1 MQSLPQHP
9 QRLVLH
15 NEIHARPPEA
25 LHAPTAVTHV
35 VMAIEGH
42 ERAQSRAHLAQ
53 LLRNHHQPGPDDT
66 LTHLRVDLGAYRL
79 RWEMHTEFVS
89 YTFIRP
95 LDLVTV
101 ELQDPPLALD
111 VVPSQWFS
119 GLPGQCLSSL
129 HVWALPQHTKG
140 HGSLQQRLLS
150 EDSLVGSAVA
160 EGCAR
165 VFTDFAIQADGYAR
179 FLVLAGDLSPRRLG
193 RLVQRLLEIETYRM
207 AALLGLPVA
216 RAAMALLSRGETEL
230 ASLANAIRTAQPE
243 TEPELLDRLTRL
255 AGEVEAQHAGTHSRF
270 SASRAYFDLVG
281 RRIHDIAEERLPGL
295 QSIRDF
301 MDRRLSPAM
310 STCVSAERRQQ
321 ALSEHIE
328 RVSSLLRTRV
338 EIEQQQSS
346 RELLVA
352 MNARADLQFKLQAT
366 VEGLSV
372 AAITYYIVGLVSY
385 LAKGA
390 QILGW
395 PWTPEGTAAAAI
407 PFTALGVWWSIRRIH
422 RRLVSPTR
430 H

>member
-1 MQSLPQHP
+1 MPQLPQHP

-25 LHAPTAVTHV
+25 LNAPTAVTHV
-35 VMAIEGH
+35 VMAIEGN
-42 ERAQSRAHLAQ
+42 ERSQSRAHLAD
-53 LLRNHHQPGPDDT
+53 LLRNQHLPGPDDT

-95 LDLVTV
+95 LDLGSV
-101 ELQDPPLALD
+101 ELQDPPPALE
-111 VVPSQWFS
+111 VVPAHWLS

-129 HVWALPQHTKG
+129 HVWALPQDLQG
-140 HGSLQQRLLS
+140 QFALQQRMLN
-150 EDSLVGSAVA
+150 EDSLVGSRVA
-160 EGCAR
+160 DGEAR

-193 RLVQRLLEIETYRM
+193 RLVQRLIEIETYRM

-216 RAAMALLSRGETEL
+216 RSAMALLSRGETEL

-255 AGEVEAQHAGTHSRF
+255 AGEVEAQHASTHSRF

-346 RELLVA
+346 RELLAA

-390 QILGW
+390 QVLGW

-407 PFTALGVWWSIRRIH
+407 PFIALGVWWSIRRIH
-422 RRLVSPTR
+422 RRLVSPAR

>member
-1 MQSLPQHP
+1 MHSLPQHP

-35 VMAIEGH
+35 VMAIGGD
-42 ERAQSRAHLAQ
+42 ERGQSRTHLAH
-53 LLRNHHQPGPDDT
+53 LLRNHHLPGPGDT
-66 LTHLRVDLGAYRL
+66 LTHLRVDLGTFRL

-95 LDLVTV
+95 LDLDSM
-101 ELQDPPLALD
+101 EKQDPPNALE
-111 VVPSQWFS
+111 VVPAQWFS

-129 HVWALPQHTKG
+129 HVWALPQELHG
-140 HGSLQQRLLS
+140 HGALQQRLLN

-160 EGCAR
+160 DGCAR
-165 VFTDFAIQADGYAR
+165 VFTDFAMQADGYAR
-179 FLVLAGDLSPRRLG
+179 LLVLAGDLSPRRLG
-193 RLVQRLLEIETYRM
+193 RLVQRLIEIETYRM

-216 RAAMALLSRGETEL
+216 RSAMALLSRGETEL
-230 ASLANAIRTAQPE
+230 ASLANAIRTAQPQS
-243 TEPELLDRLTRL
+243 EPELLDRLTRL
-255 AGEVEAQHAGTHSRF
+255 AGEVEAQHASTHSRF
-270 SASRAYFDLVG
+270 AASRAYFDLVG
-281 RRIHDIAEERLPGL
+281 RRINDIAEERLPGL

-310 STCVSAERRQQ
+310 STCASAERRQQ

-346 RELLVA
+346 RALLVA

-390 QILGW
+390 QVLGW

-407 PFTALGVWWSIRRIH
+407 PFVASGVWWSIRRIH
-422 RRLVSPTR
+422 RRLVSAAG